1 MPAPTFGP
9 QDPIT
14 VGITYPESWEVR
26 PRSELDAD
34 LALLREVDPRIV
46 VTEVRYEDPPDLR
59 VARGAPPYDGLRQQ
73 APELTAPQREM
84 FASVDVVLAQDL
96 PFDIGEVA
104 PRLRLVQGLGAGVGQ
119 LVSAGLAEAG
129 VRLATA
135 AGVSAVSISEFAI
148 GLLLSA
154 WKRFDDL
161 ARLQAQKRWQ
171 PTYGRELAGS
181 TVAVLG
187 LGAIGSEL
195 ARRLDALDV
204 EVLAVRRS
212 FRPGMTAPHVAELFG
227 PDDLP
232 AVLERADAVF
242 AAVPET
248 PETVGVMDAEAFAA
262 MRPGSF
268 FCNVG
273 RGSFVV
279 EAALVDALERGHLG
293 AAALDVVHTEP
304 LPPDSPLWTTPN
316 LVITPHSA
324 ASDQRYFR
332 NLHRLFR
339 ENVARLLA
347 GEPLRNEVDLSRGY

>member
-1 MPAPTFGP
+1 MTAPAYGP
-9 QDPIT
+9 QDTIT
-14 VGITYPESWEVR
+14 VGITYPEAWEVR
-26 PRSELDAD
+26 PRAELDAD
-34 LALLREVDPRIV
+34 LELLRRLDPRIAI
-46 VTEVRYEDPPDLR
+46 TEVRYEDPPDLR
-59 VARGAPPYDGLRQQ
+59 VARGAPPYDGLREQ
-73 APELTAPQREM
+73 APALTPEQREA
-84 FASVDVVLAQDL
+84 FAAVDVVLAQDL
-96 PFDIGEVA
+96 PFDISDVA
-104 PRLRLVQGLGAGVGQ
+104 PRLRMVQGLGAGVGQ
-119 LVSAGLAEAG
+119 LVSAGLGDAG
-129 VRLATA
+129 IRLATA

-148 GLLLSA
+148 GLLLRA
-154 WKRFDDL
+154 WKRFDEIADL
-161 ARLQAQKRWQ
+161 QRQGLWQ
-171 PTYGRELAGS
+171 PTFGRELAGS

-212 FRPGMTAPHVAELFG
+212 FQPGMTAPHVAELFG
-227 PDDLP
+227 PGDL
-232 AVLERADAVF
+232 ATVLGRADAVF

-248 PETVGVMDAEAFAA
+248 PDTVGTMDAAAFAA

-279 EAALVDALERGHLG
+279 EDALVDALERGHLG

-304 LPPDSPLWTTPN
+304 LPPESPLWTTPN

-332 NLHRLFR
+332 NLYRLFR
-339 ENVARLLA
+339 ENIAHLLA
-347 GEPLRNEVDLSRGY
+347 DEPLRNEVDLTRGY